1 MTIFPKSGR
10 LHSLKKSDWHPRQF
24 SGRVRVMKF
33 WVLTAGMTAIMGLTS
48 CQTQRT
54 VLAGPTVTGVDAQGL
69 KDPKAQSANFQDNSG
84 RGMDPSGYQENA
96 NGGLNALSDKMFG
109 GKLEAQSQKEFN
121 ASKSYLTREYG
132 GGKKFDTKTW
142 QGEPK
147 AKTWTDQLFDTG
159 DNREGEMAF
168 REAGR
173 EAAVKDS
180 PDAAKTAR
188 TGDFAG
194 AAKTARTGNYR
205 AAERALEAGREAPK
219 LTSARPDRM
228 SASEKAIHDRIANSN
243 ASASEI
249 NKFLGKP

>member
-1 MTIFPKSGR
+1 M
-10 LHSLKKSDWHPRQF
+10 KKSDWHPWTF
-24 SGRVRVMKF
+24 SGRLRVMKIPA
-33 WVLTAGMTAIMGLTS
+33 LTAGMGAFLFLTA
-48 CQTQRT
+48 CKTQRT

-69 KDPKAQSANFQDNSG
+69 KDPKAQSTGFQDNSG
-84 RGMDPSGYQENA
+84 RGTDPNGYQQNA

-109 GKLEAQSQKEFN
+109 GKLESQSQKEFD
-121 ASKSYLTREYG
+121 ASKNYLTREYG
-132 GGKKFDTKTW
+132 GGKKFDTKNW

-147 AKTWTDQLFDTG
+147 SKTWTDQLFDTG
-159 DNREGEMAF
+159 DNHEGELAF
-168 REAGR
+168 KDAGR

-180 PDAAKTAR
+180 PDAGKTAR

-194 AAKTARTGNYR
+194 GSKTARTGNYR
-205 AAERALEAGREAPK
+205 AAERALEAGRDDPK

-228 SASEKAIHDRIANSN
+228 STQEKAIHDRIANSN